1 MSDYRNDDEN
11 KELTSQTVADDHKT
25 EEIAA
30 SSPSVTVS
38 TLSLQKTGKCCRKA
52 DRYAGQYTYL
62 CRLYAEDL

>member
-11 KELTSQTVADDHKT
+11 KELTSQTVTDDHKT
-25 EEIAA
+25 EDKREDEYE
-30 SSPSVTVS
+30 
-38 TLSLQKTGKCCRKA
+38 KYCCRKA